1 MPDHGAFSVEIHHIQ
16 GRQCLLR
23 PLGVK
28 KARGIE
34 LHGQLILAEPGV
46 GALLFRPHLHIEQG
60 GVDAHVH
67 PQLHPLGP
75 GLQAAVAKAD
85 KLHAALVSQYPEGS
99 GQLVKLA
106 NQLNDQQA
114 YLPESPIGCQIAV
127 PAQLAPR
134 LLHGRD
140 GRGRGNAGYRAAGA
154 HIPGAGD
161 LLELVNLI
169 ADDRNV
175 DVA

>member
-1 MPDHGAFSVEIHHIQ
+1 M
-16 GRQCLLR
+16 
-23 PLGVK
+23 
-28 KARGIE
+28 
-34 LHGQLILAEPGV
+34 
-46 GALLFRPHLHIEQG
+46 
-60 GVDAHVH
+60 DAHIH

-75 GLQAAVAKAD
+75 GLQAAIAEAD
-85 KLHAALVSQYPEGS
+85 KLHAALVSQNPKGS
-99 GQLVKLA
+99 GQLVKLPD
-106 NQLNDQQA
+106 QLNDQQA

-127 PAQLAPR
+127 PAQLAAG

>member
-16 GRQCLLR
+16 GRQGLLR
-23 PLGVK
+23 PLGIE

-46 GALLFRPHLHIEQG
+46 GALLFRPHLHIKQR

-127 PAQLAPR
+127 PAQLAAR

-161 LLELVNLI
+161 LLELVDLI
-169 ADDRNV
+169 ADDGNI